1 MTVRFKDFGILCF
14 CETWLSSSYTD
25 QRIEIEGFE
34 IFRLDRETG
43 NILNSSHRLKR
54 GGGLIIYVKK
64 DLSKFTEI
72 VPEISRITENVEQ
85 LWIKINKP
93 SVRKQVIA
101 VIYRPPSGNITK
113 SIEELTLSLTNIQE
127 SIQGEITL
135 VGDFN
140 INYNLRHT
148 QAFKTLKEFKEP
160 SISNKLLLPLPE

>member
-1 MTVRFKDFGILCF
+1 MTIKGLMVLSLKVRSLYSSLNELTVRFKDFDILCF

-25 QRIEIEGFE
+25 QMIEIEGFE

-72 VPEISRITENVEQ
+72 VPEIRRKTENVEQ

-93 SVRKQVIA
+93 NVRKQVIA
-101 VIYRPPSGNITK
+101 VIYRPPSDNITK
-113 SIEELTLSLTNIQE
+113 SIEELTLSLT
-127 SIQGEITL
+127 
-135 VGDFN
+135 
-140 INYNLRHT
+140 
-148 QAFKTLKEFKEP
+148 FKSP
-160 SISNKLLLPLPE
+160 SKVKSH